1 MSEMATYGIAPT
13 NGKIDLTPRKHHG
26 YAVVLFILG
35 TLFPPLAVAA
45 RFGIGKDFW
54 LNLLLTICGYIPG
67 HGHNFYIQNIRN
79 NKNHARTP
87 KWVQK
92 YGLVDLSEIRRK
104 ERKSQWANRYKD
116 RLPRSAYEGQPLAE
130 GQENGPASD
139 LSTVEGGV
147 KRQQTGNNLWQP
159 EDEQYYNADKN
170 STNSNQSRWHYPANF
185 DDAVMDSAMLKQ
197 SKKKKKSSDKKNRW
211 ERTQDAYSLPP
222 EDEDSGRKRKSK
234 KKKRRSSV
242 AADSI
247 QSQDDTATEY
257 PEDAEGGLYGNTSKI
272 SPSQQESGKKD
283 EPIKTTDEELFRHE
297 F

>member
-1 MSEMATYGIAPT
+1 MSEMATYGVVPQ
-13 NGKIDLTPRKHHG
+13 KIDLTPRKFHG
-26 YAVVLFILG
+26 YAVLLFIMG

-54 LNLLLTICGYIPG
+54 INLLLTICGYIPG

-104 ERKSQWANRYKD
+104 ERKSQWAGRYKD
-116 RLPRSAYEGQPLAE
+116 RLPNSAYEGQPLAE
-130 GQENGPASD
+130 GQEGSTSDIASLNGQPKRRNTSD
-139 LSTVEGGV
+139 G
-147 KRQQTGNNLWQP
+147 LWQP
-159 EDEQYYNADKN
+159 EDEQYYNTDQN
-170 STNSNQSRWHYPANF
+170 SANSGGGRWHYPANF
-185 DDAVMDSAMLKQ
+185 DDAVMDSAMLKK
-197 SKKKKKSSDKKNRW
+197 SKKKSKSDKKNRW

-222 EDEDSGRKRKSK
+222 DDEDTGRKKKSK

-242 AADSI
+242 TTDSI
-247 QSQDDTATEY
+247 QSQDDSVQEY
-257 PEDAEGGLYGNTSKI
+257 PEDPEGGLYGNSSRLASSADDRNRT
-272 SPSQQESGKKD
+272 KD
-283 EPIKTTDEELFRHE
+283 EEATKTSDDIFKHQ